1 MSTIT
6 TLRATDT
13 RVYGESVVAVRED
26 EEVAYRMSLRA
37 WCETRACVP
46 GDGELEV
53 KESKKAELLSE
64 KRFILEHQMASL
76 HEDVKARFTAARYMD
91 DILLLTAKG
100 DWDSERFHADFQASE
115 CYMPPLKLEAGS
127 THMLV

>member
-1 MSTIT
+1 MGDWLSPAMTIGT
-6 TLRATDT
+6 C
-13 RVYGESVVAVRED
+13 GWMERE
-26 EEVAYRMSLRA
+26 
-37 WCETRACVP
+37 W
-46 GDGELEV
+46 
-53 KESKKAELLSE
+53 
-64 KRFILEHQMASL
+64 MASL